1 MEGNDYLVVGLGN
14 PGGQYRFNRHNVGFH
29 VVDEL
34 SRRLGC
40 PIFQERWNAFSSTM
54 SLNGEKIHLVKPNTF
69 MNLSGR
75 AVAQYYRFFKI
86 MPDHLLVIHDDLDMT
101 CGRIKLVKGG
111 GTGGHNGIK
120 SLVEC
125 LGTKDFYRLK
135 VGIGRPGK
143 GEVSLEIPIEKYVLS
158 DFSDAEMA
166 LLNTRY
172 SAIEEGVLLYFQ
184 EKPDLAMGLLN
195 SLR

>member
-34 SRRLGC
+34 SMRLGYSM
-40 PIFQERWNAFSSTM
+40 FQEKWNAL
-54 SLNGEKIHLVKPNTF
+54 SLSLSLGGEKIHLVKPSTF

-86 MPDHLLVIHDDLDMT
+86 TPDHLLVIHDDLDMT

-111 GTGGHNGIK
+111 GAGGHNGIK

-143 GEVSLEIPIEKYVLS
+143 GEVPVEIPIERYVLS
-158 DFSDAEMA
+158 DFSEAEMA
-166 LLNTRY
+166 FINTRY
-172 SAIEEGVLLYFQ
+172 SAIEEGVSLFFK

-195 SLR
+195 GLK